1 VHRLTSTYGAVTS
14 ATTRPSFVSR
24 MVRPG
29 PGLLLRVGVGICHQI
44 YRLLFTKES
53 RQKRKMLVY
62 PGHLCR
68 HDFHVEV

>member
-1 VHRLTSTYGAVTS
+1 
-14 ATTRPSFVSR
+14 